1 MKQETPEL
9 RGQSIRMPIVPQS
22 GEGAPIELATLKRVR
37 IGDVETQVEE
47 IRAKYD
53 PPVIDPGTGEKKG
66 GAWIFGDIDGDGGNF
81 AVSDSGDLHISPG
94 ATVNYQEGGIT
105 KSIVLKA
112 ALEKVSDL
120 NTKPISTAL
129 PIGSII
135 QSFLDKDSF
144 QSLYGANWAPCNGQ
158 EFEGPE
164 LKELTGWKILPD
176 LSGKFL
182 RSAGGSAGEIGV
194 EQAGKTAVN
203 GLFNTKST
211 VTSGSVTSKVRFS
224 GKYTG
229 YEDYAH
235 SNDSVAAFVDKPMYW
250 VNLYGRRENALS
262 AAGSGVSPQ
271 QIGYLDLEHTHY
283 LSSQNSTVDTKI
295 SGQEAAAQPL
305 DGDEETRPVNVAVN
319 TFIRIN

>member
-1 MKQETPEL
+1 M
-9 RGQSIRMPIVPQS
+9 SIRTIVDDIENIGQAVSMPIKPKGPAGSPIRFATLTKLGDLEQVDIQGEYIPPVTDEDT
-22 GEGAPIELATLKRVR
+22 GETKEGAWFF
-37 IGDVETQVEE
+37 
-47 IRAKYD
+47 
-53 PPVIDPGTGEKKG
+53 GEK
-66 GAWIFGDIDGDGGNF
+66 F
-81 AVSDSGDLHISPG
+81 AVSDSGNLHMAPG

-112 ALEKVSDL
+112 ALEKVADL
-120 NTKPISTAL
+120 NTNPISTAL

-144 QSLYGANWAPCNGQ
+144 QGLYGANWALCNGQ

-250 VNLYGRRENALS
+250 VNLYGRRESALS

-271 QIGYLDLEHTHY
+271 QIGYQDLEHTHY

-319 TFIRIN
+319 TYIRIN